1 MSHYNS
7 RIWLNSTES
16 HYTGSVTCFDGVVSN
31 RGKPP
36 ERYTFLEL
44 SDCHGKSRIHYDN
57 NLDMIAFIDKLKLL
71 KNEIEL
77 FIAHLEHEST
87 GIKNEN

>member
-1 MSHYNS
+1 MSYNT
-7 RIWLNSTES
+7 RTWLNSIES
-16 HYTGSVTCFDGVVSN
+16 HYTGSVACFDGIVSN

-57 NLDMIAFIDKLKLL
+57 NLDMLAFIQKLRLL
-71 KNEIEL
+71 QAEIDN
-77 FIAHLEHEST
+77 FIEHLENHE
-87 GIKNEN
+87 